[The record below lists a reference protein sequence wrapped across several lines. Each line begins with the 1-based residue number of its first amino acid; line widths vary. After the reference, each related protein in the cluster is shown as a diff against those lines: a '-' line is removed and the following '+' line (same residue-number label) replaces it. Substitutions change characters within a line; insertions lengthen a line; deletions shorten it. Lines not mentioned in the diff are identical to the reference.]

1 MGIRIATLN
10 IRLGRARGL
19 EAALRALQQGNV
31 NIGVLQETKLT
42 QGIHKRHGAGHDV
55 WEIEAEIWHRGGI
68 AVAWRVKAGWQ
79 VEGFTNYGPNVVS
92 F

>member
-55 WEIEAEIWHRGGI
+55 WEIEAEIWHRGGNSSGVESKGG
-68 AVAWRVKAGWQ
+68 VAGRGL
-79 VEGFTNYGPNVVS
+79 Y
-92 F
+92 